1 MRKLQKEVN
10 ELKERQIELN
20 QSILVRFQL
29 VNDQN
34 QAILNRFTSLDDRIK
49 RLETLRPTGSQV
61 SLQKIP
67 L

>member
-49 RLETLRPTGSQV
+49 RLENLRPTGSQV